1 MPGTWG
7 TETIIFSK
15 PQVHQIVYGSTL
27 TSLSKLEKH
36 WRITHDFMPT
46 AYNVDGGFTLN
57 LLRGTDP
64 AMIFSFTTTTTM
76 ICCEAKYWGRVS
88 CLIKEVPKI
97 GGWTT
102 IDVINEELEPGKCTF
117 TVLLDGRQVF
127 KDEKS
132 GTRELANV
140 GLFVGATVNYTLA
153 YAQQGFI
160 RGLTIMT
167 KK

>member
-1 MPGTWG
+1 MT
-7 TETIIFSK
+7 T
-15 PQVHQIVYGSTL
+15 
-27 TSLSKLEKH
+27 LSKLEKQ

-46 AYNVDGGFTLN
+46 AYDVDGGFTLY
-57 LLRGTDP
+57 LLRGTDA
-64 AMIFSFTTTTTM
+64 AMSFSFTTTTTM
-76 ICCEAKYWGRVS
+76 IRCEAKYWAHVS
-88 CLIKEVPKI
+88 CLVKEVPTI

-102 IDVINEELEPGKCTF
+102 IDVMNEELESGKCTF

-127 KDEKS
+127 KDEKA
-132 GTRELANV
+132 GTRELTNV
-140 GLFVGATVNYTLA
+140 RVSVGAAVNYTSA

>member
-1 MPGTWG
+1 
-7 TETIIFSK
+7 
-15 PQVHQIVYGSTL
+15 
-27 TSLSKLEKH
+27 
-36 WRITHDFMPT
+36 MPT
-46 AYNVDGGFTLN
+46 AFNVDGGFTLN
-57 LLRGTDP
+57 LLRGTDA
-64 AMIFSFTTTTTM
+64 AMSFSFTTTTTM
-76 ICCEAKYWGRVS
+76 IRCEAKYWAHVS
-88 CLIKEVPKI
+88 CLIKEVPNW
-97 GGWTT
+97 GWTT

-127 KDEKS
+127 KDEKA

-140 GLFVGATVNYTLA
+140 GLFVGATVNYTSA

>member
-1 MPGTWG
+1 MT
-7 TETIIFSK
+7 T
-15 PQVHQIVYGSTL
+15 
-27 TSLSKLEKH
+27 LSKLEKQ

-46 AYNVDGGFTLN
+46 AYIVDGGFTLN

-64 AMIFSFTTTTTM
+64 TMIFSFTTTTTM
-76 ICCEAKYWGRVS
+76 IRCEAEYWGRVS
-88 CLIKEVPKI
+88 GLIKEVPKI

-127 KDEKS
+127 KDEKAD
-132 GTRELANV
+132 TRELANV
-140 GLFVGATVNYTLA
+140 GLFVGAINQSINQCATVNYTSA